1 MFVQDIVAS
10 VINVSLSTEG
20 VCTSPEYNLSAASC
34 MASFAGTFVYSD
46 ATSNEMTP
54 RQAAGLFF
62 SSCQQFFGWNYLF
75 SVLELNLQ
83 TSNAFKNSQNKDAI
97 NSNLAE

>member
-34 MASFAGTFVYSD
+34 MASLTGTFVYSD
-46 ATSNEMTP
+46 ATSNETITSSGY
-54 RQAAGLFF
+54 RVVLFKLSTVF
-62 SSCQQFFGWNYLF
+62 CVELF
-75 SVLELNLQ
+75 IFDSR
-83 TSNAFKNSQNKDAI
+83 TKFADKKCI
-97 NSNLAE
+97 